1 MAPHNRAGGFKDAAE
16 KFIEKNPNSPKINNI
31 LAKAEELKIT
41 LQPNVPEGTFKTK
54 GLGYKQVPNAV
65 QKFVEVAKS
74 KTPELV
80 GDKIGIAASTKNI
93 EKAKAALG
101 LKKLKEI
108 PGVTTADKIPT
119 PDKTK
124 TRDMF
129 KDFEIRTNQLGSN
142 LGLIKGIGETI
153 KAIPTPT
160 GTLALTAGLGV
171 DPASAIDR
179 VALGAEA
186 AFAPELVK
194 QTSRL
199 TSNPIV
205 QRFFNLGLSPQMA
218 MRAARIAS
226 PLGVASLIG
235 EGGYQLYK
243 AGQAERAKLQ
253 AMTPEE
259 RAGYL
264 RAQEAENMI
273 AAADGGLIRKG
284 FADGPDD
291 PSKRKFMKIMGGLAS
306 LPVLGKFIKIA
317 EPLAPAVSKAIDGMP
332 EFITDLIKKVKTK
345 AEATGMK
352 FFTGKSADEFT
363 DVYKADGYTVT
374 EQGNR
379 VTVTKRKEQGDMLEK
394 DMEMELEV
402 DPETGGMTYK
412 EATAR
417 PDAEGKLKDVEEYID
432 DIDLEDMK
440 KYTYNE

>member
-1 MAPHNRAGGFKDAAE
+1 MNAVSDLGKEYKGQIGYFQVDPDTGEFKPKAGNYKMSFAGIEGENKIFKDMTGKE
-16 KFIEKNPNSPKINNI
+16 RKDFERKIS
-31 LAKAEELKIT
+31 A
-41 LQPNVPEGTFKTK
+41 
-54 GLGYKQVPNAV
+54 
-65 QKFVEVAKS
+65 
-74 KTPELV
+74 
-80 GDKIGIAASTKNI
+80 I
-93 EKAKAALG
+93 EKAKT
-101 LKKLKEI
+101 I
-108 PGVTTADKIPT
+108 PGVTTADKIKRPESAV
-119 PDKTK
+119 
-124 TRDMF
+124 TRDMI

-142 LGLIKGIGETI
+142 LGLIKGVGETI

-171 DPASAIDR
+171 DPTSAIDR

-226 PLGVASLIG
+226 PLGVASLAG
-235 EGGYQLYK
+235 EGVYQLYK
-243 AGQAERAKLQ
+243 AGQAERAKLE

-284 FADGPDD
+284 FADGPEN

-306 LPVLGKFIKIA
+306 LPVLGKFIKIT

-332 EFITDLIKKVKTK
+332 EFITDLIKKVKAK
-345 AEATGMK
+345 AEETGMK
-352 FFTGKSADEFT
+352 YFTGNRADEFA

-374 EQGNR
+374 EQGNKI
-379 VTVTKRKEQGDMLEK
+379 TVTKRNERGEMLEK
-394 DMEMELEV
+394 DIEMEIET
-402 DPETGGMTYK
+402 DPETGGVTYR

-432 DIDLEDMK
+432 EIDLEDMK
-440 KYTYNE
+440 KYTYDE